1 MNAKTTIII
10 TFHST
15 ASSAFLAVT
24 ASRLA
29 MDVKSDD
36 AISAKIDSTATFE
49 FVIVIS
55 MHTESVDTKVP
66 NTDRAVHPGCLIIC
80 IELHNEWHCDK

>member
-1 MNAKTTIII
+1 M
-10 TFHST
+10 S
-15 ASSAFLAVT
+15 
-24 ASRLA
+24 
-29 MDVKSDD
+29 VKSDD

-55 MHTESVDTKVP
+55 MHTESIDTNVP

-80 IELHNEWHCDK
+80 IELQNECDK

>member
-1 MNAKTTIII
+1 
-10 TFHST
+10 
-15 ASSAFLAVT
+15 
-24 ASRLA
+24 

-36 AISAKIDSTATFE
+36 ASSAKIGSTATFE

-55 MHTESVDTKVP
+55 MNTESVDTNVT

-80 IELHNEWHCDK
+80 MEVAQ